1 MLVRFFNLLGNTT
14 SQQMPVVK
22 HIISEINNCSHL
34 PRTQGFSFLKQESP
48 EQSGK
53 KGHSTYSTRRKWEN
67 V

>member
-14 SQQMPVVK
+14 SQQTPVVEQ
-22 HIISEINNCSHL
+22 IISEMNGCSHL
-34 PRTQGFSFLKQESP
+34 PKTQGFSVLKHESP